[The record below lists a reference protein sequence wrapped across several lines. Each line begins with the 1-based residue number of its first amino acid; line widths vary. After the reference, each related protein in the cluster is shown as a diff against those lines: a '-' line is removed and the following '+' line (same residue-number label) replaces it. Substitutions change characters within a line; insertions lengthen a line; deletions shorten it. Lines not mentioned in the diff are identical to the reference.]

1 MEMTTELKYL
11 RTFAAMETIAIR
23 AIKAM
28 PDFIHQVPDEA
39 RTYAVCEAALSNG
52 AQYASAIPPD
62 NLTEGLCILAAM
74 NPDAQGEAL
83 KYLPEH
89 KHTPAVVEAALTA
102 RLTRPGS
109 QAPSDG

>member
-1 MEMTTELKYL
+1 MKDRNYKGEYAK
-11 RTFAAMETIAIR
+11 TFNAMEIIAIR

-28 PDFIHQVPDEA
+28 PDFIHQVPEEA

-52 AQYASAIPPD
+52 AQYAPAVPLD

-89 KHTPAVVEAALTA
+89 KRTPAVVEAALTS
-102 RLTRPGS
+102 RLTKPGRTGT
-109 QAPSDG
+109 Q